1 MYRRSALTLV
11 GLSLAA
17 GTAIAANWVEIEGS
31 DWAYD
36 PTTAHVLRADP
47 IERTVT
53 NDRIVVDIRKQSDE
67 TEGTLRLDCLTN
79 VYSIWMLGTNEVDQ
93 PTPGNPLAQRL
104 ADEFCPRMDSL
115 PQADL
120 LHPAE
125 TPNP

>member
-1 MYRRSALTLV
+1 MLRRSALTFTGTLV
-11 GLSLAA
+11 AA
-17 GTAIAANWVEIEGS
+17 TTAIAADWVEIEGT
-31 DWAYD
+31 DWAYS

-67 TEGTLRLDCLTN
+67 TEGTLRIDCLAN
-79 VYSIWMLGTNEVDQ
+79 VYSIWMLGTNEIDQ
-93 PTPGNPLAQRL
+93 PTSGNPLAQRL
-104 ADEFCPRMDSL
+104 ADEFCPRMDAL